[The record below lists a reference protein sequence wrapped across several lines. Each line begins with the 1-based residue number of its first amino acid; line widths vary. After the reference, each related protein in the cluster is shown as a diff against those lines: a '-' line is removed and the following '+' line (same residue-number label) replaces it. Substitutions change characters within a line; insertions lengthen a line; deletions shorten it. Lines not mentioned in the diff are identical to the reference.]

1 MYTKTQVSK
10 TKQEFWT
17 AFGVYM
23 KPVPAAENQ
32 YISWQNYKTGIKGI
46 FFRMRAE
53 RQFAS
58 IGVEITHPDPEIQE
72 LLYGQ
77 FEQFKKLLEMETM
90 ETWDWRLLDADE
102 LGKSVSV
109 IESKLENVNV
119 MDQDTWPEIISF
131 LKPRIIALDSFWSN
145 VRYGFEGL
153 V

>member
-23 KPVPAAENQ
+23 KPVPTAENQ

>member
-1 MYTKTQVSK
+1 
-10 TKQEFWT
+10 
-17 AFGVYM
+17 M
-23 KPVPAAENQ
+23 KPVPTAENQ

>member
-1 MYTKTQVSK
+1 
-10 TKQEFWT
+10 
-17 AFGVYM
+17 M
-23 KPVPAAENQ
+23 KPVPTAENQ

-58 IGVEITHPDPEIQE
+58 VGVEITHPDPEIQE

>member
-17 AFGVYM
+17 AFGVYI
-23 KPVPAAENQ
+23 KPVPTAENQ